1 MLESI
6 AAFIDQYHLFP
17 PGGSVIVA
25 VSGGA
30 DSLCLLHLLNRLCGP
45 GKRYPTINLH
55 AAHLNHQL
63 RGTASEQDASAVAS
77 IASAWGLPLTVGTI
91 DVPALARREHRSIE
105 DAARLARYRFLREV
119 AQGQPIAVAHH
130 ADDQVET
137 LLLHFLRGSGLPG
150 MVGMLPRQRDII
162 RPLLGVTHAQT
173 VEYCQQHDIAA
184 LEDLSNT
191 DPTYTRNRVRH
202 QLLPLLEA
210 INPGFRA
217 MLLRSAAV
225 MRSDFEYI
233 EAQVDACWLQ
243 VILSEQE
250 NAITLQIEVLAAL
263 PVALQRH
270 LLRRVTARL
279 CDGQSPLEPRHYA
292 LIEQLLQ
299 GPADRRARSLDL
311 PQGLRVTRVLQ
322 NTSFERLH
330 HIGRIG
336 GGEESGRELDRRGH
350 MGRDLGG
357 RDVSGRDKSRPYNDG
372 GEVVLSIPGEVAVPG
387 TEWIARAE
395 MLVDDVLVKVK
406 DALHREDWPEVWHLL
421 PATRYAVYIDAAS
434 VGKALRA
441 RTRCPGDRLQPLGM
455 RHEKKVQDI
464 LVDKHI
470 TRTERDAIPLFFSAS
485 HCIWLAGITLDNR
498 VRLTSKTECIVCLS
512 IVPA

>member
-1 MLESI
+1 MNMLESV
-6 AAFIDQYHLFP
+6 AAFIDQYQLFP
-17 PGGSVIVA
+17 PSGAVIVA

-45 GKRYPTINLH
+45 YKRYPAIHLH

-63 RGTASEQDASAVAS
+63 RGAASEQDARAVA
-77 IASAWGLPLTVGTI
+77 ALVGAWGLPLTGAAI

-105 DAARLARYRFLREV
+105 DAARVARYRFLREV

-162 RPLLGVTHAQT
+162 RPLLDVTHAQT
-173 VEYCQQHDIAA
+173 LDYCRQHDIEP

-191 DPTYTRNRVRH
+191 DPAYTRNRIRH
-202 QLLPLLEA
+202 QLLPLLES

-217 MLLRSAAV
+217 ILLRSAAV

-233 EAQVDACWLQ
+233 ETQVDTCWSQ

-250 NAITLQIEVLAAL
+250 NATTLQVDALAAL

-270 LLRRVTARL
+270 LLRRVAARL

-292 LIEQLLQ
+292 LIEQFLQ
-299 GPADRRARSLDL
+299 GPADRRARALDL
-311 PQGLRVTRVLQ
+311 PGGLRVTRISQ
-322 NTSFERLH
+322 HAIFERLH
-330 HIGRIG
+330 HIERMVAGDG
-336 GGEESGRELDRRGH
+336 SGH
-350 MGRDLGG
+350 
-357 RDVSGRDKSRPYNDG
+357 DKSRPSNDG
-372 GEVVLSIPGEVAVPG
+372 GEVVSSIPGKVAVPG
-387 TEWIARAE
+387 TAWVARAE
-395 MLVDDVLVKVK
+395 LLAGDVLEKVK
-406 DALHREDWPEVWHLL
+406 DALRRENWPEVWQLL
-421 PATRYAVYIDAAS
+421 PASRYAVYIDAGSA
-434 VGKALRA
+434 GKSLRV
-441 RTRCPGDRLQPLGM
+441 RTRRPGDRLQPLGM
-455 RHEKKVQDI
+455 HHEKKVQDI

-470 TRTERDAIPLFFSAS
+470 ARTERDAIPLFFSAS
-485 HCIWLAGITLDNR
+485 HCIWLAGIALDER
-498 VRLTSKTECIVCLS
+498 VRLTSKTENIMRLS
-512 IVPA
+512 IVQE

>member
-1 MLESI
+1 MNMLESVV
-6 AAFIDQYHLFP
+6 AFIDQHQLLP

-45 GKRYPTINLH
+45 GKRYPAISLH

-77 IASAWGLPLTVGTI
+77 IAGAWGLPITVGSI

-105 DAARLARYRFLREV
+105 DAARLARYHFLREV

-137 LLLHFLRGSGLPG
+137 LLLHYLRGSGLPG
-150 MVGMLPRQRDII
+150 LVGMLPKQRDII

-173 VEYCQQHDIAA
+173 VAYCRQHDIAII
-184 LEDLSNT
+184 EDLSNT

-202 QLLPLLEA
+202 QLLPLLES
-210 INPGFRA
+210 IQPGFRA
-217 MLLRSAAV
+217 TFLRSADV

-233 EAQVDACWLQ
+233 EAQVDACWPR

-250 NAITLQIEVLAAL
+250 NAITLQAEALAAL

-292 LIEQLLQ
+292 LIEQLFQ
-299 GPADRRARSLDL
+299 GPADRRTRSLDL
-311 PQGLRVTRVLQ
+311 PRGLRVTRILHNASV
-322 NTSFERLH
+322 ERLQ
-330 HIGRIG
+330 HIGFLEEHDVRG
-336 GGEESGRELDRRGH
+336 RDGNGREESGRDQ
-350 MGRDLGG
+350 
-357 RDVSGRDKSRPYNDG
+357 SRPYNDG
-372 GEVVLSIPGEVAVPG
+372 EEVALSIPGEVRVPRTG
-387 TEWIARAE
+387 WVARAE
-395 MLVDDVLVKVK
+395 VLGGDALEKVK
-406 DALHREDWPEVWHLL
+406 DALRREDWPGVWQLL
-421 PATRYAVYIDAAS
+421 PASRYAVYIDAA
-434 VGKALRA
+434 GAGETLRV
-441 RTRCPGDRLQPLGM
+441 RTRRPGDRLQPLGM
-455 RHEKKVQDI
+455 RNEKKVQDI
-464 LVDKHI
+464 LVDEHI
-470 TRTERDAIPLFFSAS
+470 ARAERDGIPLFFSAS
-485 HCIWLAGITLDNR
+485 HCVWLAGIALDER
-498 VRLTSKTECIVCLS
+498 VRLTSKTEHIVRLS
-512 IVPA
+512 IV